1 MVEGKEMV
9 EIPRPGPSSTS
20 SSYTAGLGSQA
31 SLNSLGQQPYLQVAA
46 GTRLLD
52 LTDALIHN
60 L

>member
-1 MVEGKEMV
+1 M

-20 SSYTAGLGSQA
+20 SSYRAGLGSQA
-31 SLNSLGQQPYLQVAA
+31 PLNSLGQQLYPQVAA
-46 GTRLLD
+46 ATKLLD